1 MGGAAGQ
8 ARPHL
13 SSSTASTPQEGPV
26 EEPAVQQTATVQP
39 PASIAKPRKIGEASD
54 VALTEVNTSGAS
66 GQAPRHP
73 PNSENSRV
81 TGEEAERELRYERE
95 TAGLAGRNEHVFQW
109 MDHAGGPHSPFH
121 SHGVQAYHPGLQT
134 ALPSSMVRIQR
145 KWRSRQG
152 GTWGALVRSVTSDI
166 RLQFAGTGGIRAG
179 DGHGLPALL
188 LRNVVVPGAFKGKN
202 TTQQTAQ
209 ALHRMNGCDPSEA
222 DTTGGR
228 G

>member
-39 PASIAKPRKIGEASD
+39 PASIAKPQKIGEASD

-81 TGEEAERELRYERE
+81 TGEEAGRELRYERE

-109 MDHAGGPHSPFH
+109 MDHAGGPYSPFH
-121 SHGVQAYHPGLQT
+121 SHGVQACHPGLQT

-145 KWRSRQG
+145 KWSADKAARWGLWCGRLLVISAFNLRELVASGPGTDMDCLLCFFEMWSFRVLSR
-152 GTWGALVRSVTSDI
+152 AK
-166 RLQFAGTGGIRAG
+166 LQLNRRRRHFT
-179 DGHGLPALL
+179 
-188 LRNVVVPGAFKGKN
+188 
-202 TTQQTAQ
+202 
-209 ALHRMNGCDPSEA
+209 E
-222 DTTGGR
+222 
-228 G
+228 